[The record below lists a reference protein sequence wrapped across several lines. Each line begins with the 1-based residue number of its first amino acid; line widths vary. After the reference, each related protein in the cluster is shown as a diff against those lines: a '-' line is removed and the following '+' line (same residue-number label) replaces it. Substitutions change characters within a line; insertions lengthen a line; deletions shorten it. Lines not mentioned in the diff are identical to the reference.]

1 MFKNCVAF
9 WTQVAE
15 MAAMAGFSGKVRKP
29 KAAAPKLG
37 KRVSRKVVVAP
48 QPAASELS
56 DEPGD
61 ADGDADEDFG
71 GDEADMDEE
80 VVGESYSDPHRVY
93 SAVPVLRQAVGRFG
107 TELFMLASTAGTAW
121 IPS

>member
-1 MFKNCVAF
+1 
-9 WTQVAE
+9 

-56 DEPGD
+56 EPPSD
-61 ADGDADEDFG
+61 DGDGDGDEDFG

-80 VVGESYSDPHRVY
+80 VVGASDATTPLGVMPDLQAGRPAHGANPSWLELSLTCVV
-93 SAVPVLRQAVGRFG
+93 AVVSTLPY
-107 TELFMLASTAGTAW
+107 TCNASTN
-121 IPS
+121 